1 MSTITV
7 HPVESKKLAGT
18 PQNAAVNTG
27 SHFDSRIPTH
37 QQLLY
42 GFGDFGNGFMFD
54 LGQAYLTKFWI
65 DVVGIGPST
74 VAAIF
79 SLTKIWDAFMDP
91 IAGSIIDGRK
101 SGPRG
106 KFRPVMMIS
115 AVLLGIMTVVTFYMP
130 SGLNMS
136 QKVIYAFAAYMIWGL
151 IYSFTNAPYGSLASV
166 MSRNPQDRSLMATA
180 RQVGSVGAQFIC
192 GVAFVPLMLVMSG
205 GKANDHGYL
214 ITTAIFA
221 AIGVAMFAICYF
233 GTKENVTVHRDPN
246 AKVLD
251 FKTYAKVV
259 FTNGPLG
266 AIVLMTLFTI
276 SAMNTNNAMMIFY
289 AQYNLHNVGLTP
301 ILNFFNMGCAIIG
314 VFMIP
319 TLVKHFGQRKVLVTS
334 FAIGVSANLINFLL
348 PDNVITFTI
357 FVSIGY
363 AALAIPNGITWNM
376 VSNAI
381 DYGEWNTGMR
391 REAIT
396 YAAFNFSR
404 KLAQSLAAII
414 SAGVLAATG
423 YVAGHADASALQGIR
438 SVMTLYPAVALL
450 CAGLIIFFLYR
461 LTDERFKEVAID
473 LDNGC
478 WKNGKIGETNALKK

>member
-1 MSTITV
+1 MSTTLS
-7 HPVESKKLAGT
+7 HPAT
-18 PQNAAVNTG
+18 AVNLQEYSSVQTEQN
-27 SHFDSRIPTH
+27 HFNNRIPTH
-37 QQLLY
+37 QQILY

-65 DVVGIGPST
+65 DVVGIGAGT

-91 IAGSIIDGRK
+91 IAGSVIDARK
-101 SGPRG
+101 AGPRG

-115 AVLLGIMTVVTFYMP
+115 AILLGVMTVVTFYMP
-130 SGLNMS
+130 SGFNMR

-151 IYSFTNAPYGSLASV
+151 IYSFTNDPYGSLASV
-166 MSRNPQDRSLMATA
+166 MSRNPQDRSFMATA

-192 GVAFVPLMLVMSG
+192 GIAFVPLMLVLSNG
-205 GKANDHGYL
+205 NPERGY
-214 ITTAIFA
+214 IYTTAIFA
-221 AIGVAMFAICYF
+221 AIGVVMFAICYF
-233 GTKENVTVHRDPN
+233 GTKENVKVHRDSN
-246 AKVLD
+246 AKILD
-251 FKTYAKVV
+251 FKAYAKVI

-266 AIVLMTLFTI
+266 AIILMTLFTI

-301 ILNFFNMGCAIIG
+301 ILNFFNMGCAIFG

-319 TLVKHFGQRKVLVTS
+319 TLVKHFGQRKVLITS
-334 FAIGVSANLINFLL
+334 FAVGVIANLINFIL

-363 AALAIPNGITWNM
+363 TALAIPNGITWNM

-381 DYGEWNTGMR
+381 DYGEWNTGIR

-423 YVAGHADASALQGIR
+423 YVAGHADANALQGIR

-450 CAGLIIFFLYR
+450 AAGLIIFFLYR
-461 LTDERFKEVAID
+461 LSEEKFYEVATD
-473 LDNGC
+473 LDNGR
-478 WKNGKIGETNALKK
+478 WKDGIIGQTNALTKK